1 MSYRRVGRLVNVEIT
16 EYQVCV
22 RSLARVEEGVKSL
35 GSSRMERKRQDE
47 RKNLEIEAREA
58 HVILV
63 GRGGSLSRER
73 NARIEIAG
81 VRKRTSRKVTKGVR
95 K

>member
-1 MSYRRVGRLVNVEIT
+1 
-16 EYQVCV
+16 
-22 RSLARVEEGVKSL
+22 
-35 GSSRMERKRQDE
+35 MEKKRQE
-47 RKNLEIEAREA
+47 RRKILEIEAREI
-58 HVILV
+58 HVILA

-81 VRKRTSRKVTKGVR
+81 VRKRTIRKVTKGVQ